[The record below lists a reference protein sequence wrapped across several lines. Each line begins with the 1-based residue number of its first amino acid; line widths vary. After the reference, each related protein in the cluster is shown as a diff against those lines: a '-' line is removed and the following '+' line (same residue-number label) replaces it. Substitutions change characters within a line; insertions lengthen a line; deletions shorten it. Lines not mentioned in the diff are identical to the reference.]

1 MKQILRD
8 EVDFRVA
15 FASGARC
22 FKSVTET
29 ARQQTAAATRY
40 RRKGRKRRFARLREI
55 MARLRE
61 RWREV
66 RRKCR
71 SAVKRMRQGAQE

>member
-15 FASGARC
+15 FVSGARS
-22 FKSVTET
+22 FDSVAEA
-29 ARQQTAAATRY
+29 ARRQTLKAARDQ
-40 RRKGRKRRFARLREI
+40 RHMRNRRFSRLREI
-55 MARLRE
+55 IARLRE
-61 RWREV
+61 RWRVV

-71 SAVKRMRQGAQE
+71 SAVKRMRQGSRE

>member
-1 MKQILRD
+1 MKQKMRD

-15 FASGARC
+15 FVSGARR
-22 FKSVTET
+22 FDSLTEA
-29 ARQQTAAATRY
+29 ARQQTTATTRD
-40 RRKGRKRRFARLREI
+40 RRKGRERQVSRLREI
-55 MARLRE
+55 AARLRE

-71 SAVKRMRQGAQE
+71 YVFKRMGQGSHE